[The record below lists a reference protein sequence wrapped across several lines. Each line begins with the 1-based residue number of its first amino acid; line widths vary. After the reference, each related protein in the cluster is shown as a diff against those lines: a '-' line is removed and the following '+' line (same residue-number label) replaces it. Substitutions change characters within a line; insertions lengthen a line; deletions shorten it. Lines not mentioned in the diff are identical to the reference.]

1 MYTFSNN
8 ISWQKINDYIYIVNE
23 STGQIYYLD
32 HINKYIWEAIDN
44 SIEIS
49 SVIQELSDTYNL
61 NNAQLNKDVFS
72 FLIELQKEG
81 LLL

>member
-32 HINKYIWEAIDN
+32 HISKYIWEAIDN

-49 SVIQELSDTYNL
+49 NVIQELSDTCNL

>member
-32 HINKYIWEAIDN
+32 YISKYIWEAIDN

-61 NNAQLNKDVFS
+61 NNEQLNKDVFS
-72 FLIELQKEG
+72 FLRELQKEG

>member
-32 HINKYIWEAIDN
+32 HISKYIWEAIDN

>member
-32 HINKYIWEAIDN
+32 HIIKYIWEAIDN

-61 NNAQLNKDVFS
+61 NNAKLNKDVFS

>member
-1 MYTFSNN
+1 M
-8 ISWQKINDYIYIVNE
+8 NE

-32 HINKYIWEAIDN
+32 HISKYIWEAIDN